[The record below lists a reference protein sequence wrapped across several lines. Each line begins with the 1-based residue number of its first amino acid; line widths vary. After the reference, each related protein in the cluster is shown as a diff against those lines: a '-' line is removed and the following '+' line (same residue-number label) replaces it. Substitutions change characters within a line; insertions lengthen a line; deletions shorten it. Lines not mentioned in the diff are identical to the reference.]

1 LEEHEGSKLGFR
13 IDSSDCS
20 AVVDQSLDAVPRA
33 IAKRGSE
40 YAYIIAN
47 GFGELTNREMALAES
62 AKRSV
67 IDMLSESKEDI
78 GIGLLGKA
86 KGIACTELVKSLGNE
101 RASYL
106 SYLVAHDTV
115 GYGPISILMEDKKQ
129 LEEIEINAPCAPIN
143 VFHVSYG
150 RCRTNLSFD
159 SAESFRHALNRL
171 IYDTDKELGEDT
183 PIIDAQVGDARI
195 HAQIKPYA
203 LSGAVASIRLIDNK
217 VVGVDY
223 IKRKG
228 TSDFEVLAYLWMAM
242 DACRNI
248 VIAGSPASGKTTMM
262 SALFSF
268 ISRAERVVTIEEDI
282 NELKVKLDIN
292 NAVALYGSRY
302 GRSTSVRE
310 QVINALRM
318 RPDRLVV
325 GEVRGEET
333 RELFSGANMGI
344 PFMTT
349 MHSNSGGLDII
360 KKLII
365 KPMAVETKSLSM
377 LDLAVYMRHL
387 DLSRRV
393 LSDIYEYKWLS
404 RAETEKLGVEID
416 EADSVEILNVVK
428 DSKLDK
434 SLLMQ
439 SKVIEAFAKRSD
451 ITKKAAV
458 SELVKRAEFL
468 KVVCE
473 GCKSTSEITEK
484 IQCYEL

>member
-1 LEEHEGSKLGFR
+1 M
-13 IDSSDCS
+13 
-20 AVVDQSLDAVPRA
+20 PRA
-33 IAKRGSE
+33 IAKAGNE
-40 YAYIIAN
+40 YAYVIAN
-47 GFGELTNREMALAES
+47 GFGALTNHEITLAEF

-67 IDMLSESKEDI
+67 INLLSESEEEI
-78 GIGLLGKA
+78 SIQLFSKA
-86 KGIACTELVKSLGNE
+86 KEIAGTELSKSLGNE
-101 RASYL
+101 RAGYL

-129 LEEIEINAPCAPIN
+129 IEEIEINAPCAPIN
-143 VFHVSYG
+143 IFHVSYG
-150 RCRTNLSFD
+150 RCRTNLSFN
-159 SAESFRHALNRL
+159 SAESFRHTLNKF
-171 IYDTDKELGEDT
+171 IYETDKELGEDT

-223 IKRKG
+223 IKRKE
-228 TSDFEVLAYLWMAM
+228 TSNFEVLAYLWMAM

-282 NELKVKLDIN
+282 NELKIKLDIN

-302 GRSTSVRE
+302 GGSTSIKE

-365 KPMAVETKSLSM
+365 KPMGVEVKSLSM
-377 LDLAVYMRHL
+377 LDIAVYMRHL
-387 DLSRRV
+387 DLS
-393 LSDIYEYKWLS
+393 
-404 RAETEKLGVEID
+404 
-416 EADSVEILNVVK
+416 
-428 DSKLDK
+428 
-434 SLLMQ
+434 
-439 SKVIEAFAKRSD
+439 
-451 ITKKAAV
+451 
-458 SELVKRAEFL
+458 KRAL
-468 KVVCE
+468 SP
-473 GCKSTSEITEK
+473 GGRAGSI
-484 IQCYEL
+484 